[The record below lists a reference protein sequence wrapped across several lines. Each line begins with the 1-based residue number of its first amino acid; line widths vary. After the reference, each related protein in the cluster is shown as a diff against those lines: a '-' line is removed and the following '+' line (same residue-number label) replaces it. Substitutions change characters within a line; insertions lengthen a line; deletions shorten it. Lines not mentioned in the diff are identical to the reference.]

1 MSLCLSTGKDKF
13 KALVHA
19 IYILLSWLFWKY
31 FPKPVSYMVKEKKG
45 NILMFHSS
53 SSMIKSGG
61 KHLPKTTKNLFG
73 INSLEAL
80 SWETWFCLFKKSNMY
95 LIVYIVAF
103 ELETWKHRT
112 YSGNSHIPYFI
123 WFSYVIEK
131 SNSTNIWF
139 QQKSTAV

>member
-13 KALVHA
+13 KALVQYT
-19 IYILLSWLFWKY
+19 IYILLSWLFWQC
-31 FPKPVSYMVKEKKG
+31 FPKPISHMVKEKKG

-61 KHLPKTTKNLFG
+61 KHLPKTTKNLFR

-80 SWETWFCLFKKSNMY
+80 SWDIQEVKYVSHSIYCCFWIRNMKK
-95 LIVYIVAF
+95 I
-103 ELETWKHRT
+103 RT

-131 SNSTNIWF
+131 SNSINIWF

>member
-1 MSLCLSTGKDKF
+1 MQMSLCLSTGKDKF
-13 KALVHA
+13 KALVQYT

-103 ELETWKHRT
+103 ELGTWKKLEPIQEIHT
-112 YSGNSHIPYFI
+112 FHILFDFPM
-123 WFSYVIEK
+123 
-131 SNSTNIWF
+131 
-139 QQKSTAV
+139 